1 MENIFKK
8 VVGVNHFD
16 EKSVYLLL
24 EENGKA
30 NLFVI
35 PREITTQIY
44 GNRIKELRAL
54 KQLCHFK
61 RELRYKEVTDKKL
74 QELIDKLLKFDFN
87 VVQKESQSSAF
98 LLDLNDSFSYKTN
111 YYYLEKD
118 GIEQHVKEKSGIENL
133 EMSKDPFEREF

>member
-16 EKSVYLLL
+16 EKSVYLIL
-24 EENGKA
+24 EENGKE

-35 PREITTQIY
+35 PREITTQVY
-44 GNRIKELRAL
+44 GDRIKELRAL

-61 RELRYKEVTDKKL
+61 RELRYKEIADKKL
-74 QELIDKLLKFDFN
+74 QELIDKLLKSDFN
-87 VVQKESQSSAF
+87 VIQKESQSSAF

-118 GIEQHVKEKSGIENL
+118 GIEDL

>member
-16 EKSVYLLL
+16 EKSVYLIL
-24 EENGKA
+24 EENGKE

-44 GNRIKELRAL
+44 VDRIKELRAL

-61 RELRYKEVTDKKL
+61 RELRYKEIADKKL

-118 GIEQHVKEKSGIENL
+118 GIEDL
-133 EMSKDPFEREF
+133 EMSKDQFEREF

>member
-16 EKSVYLLL
+16 EKSVYLIL
-24 EENGKA
+24 EENGKE

-35 PREITTQIY
+35 PREITTQVY
-44 GNRIKELRAL
+44 GDRIKELRAL

-61 RELRYKEVTDKKL
+61 RELRYKEIADKKL
-74 QELIDKLLKFDFN
+74 QELIDKLLKSDFN
-87 VVQKESQSSAF
+87 VIQKESQSSAF

-118 GIEQHVKEKSGIENL
+118 GIEDL
-133 EMSKDPFEREF
+133 EMSKDQFEREF